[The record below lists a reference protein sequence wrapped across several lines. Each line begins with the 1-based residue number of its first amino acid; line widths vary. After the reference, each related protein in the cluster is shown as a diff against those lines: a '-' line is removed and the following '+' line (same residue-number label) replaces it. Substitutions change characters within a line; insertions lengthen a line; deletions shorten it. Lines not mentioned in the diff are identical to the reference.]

1 MNPGALRHRITFQKQ
16 VETQN
21 DYGEEIK
28 EWIDVKTVW
37 ASVNPM
43 SAKEFFAAEKT
54 NSEVTHKIYMR
65 FIRGLNIT
73 PDMRI
78 KFKGRYFELIGPP
91 INYEERN
98 KELQL
103 LCKELI

>member
-1 MNPGALRHRITFQKQ
+1 MNPGDLRHRITFLQKA
-16 VETQN
+16 TQQN
-21 DYGEEIK
+21 EYGEEIDN
-28 EWIDVKTVW
+28 WVNVKTVW

-65 FIRGLNIT
+65 YIPDLKIT

-78 KFKGRYFELIGPP
+78 KFKDRTFELVGPP
-91 INYEERN
+91 INFKEKN
-98 KELQL
+98 MELQL
-103 LCKELI
+103 LCKELV